1 MLDQE
6 LLLSDFP
13 TNIKLSYENLAHKK
27 VCKADLIMAVP
38 RGQKCFV
45 WFTEYEDQNACFLL
59 EIGQQGTQIQK
70 IQQIRVQFDPELVYN
85 TILQGTLF
93 YEEKTRLF
101 SIEDIFYYKGR
112 DMTKCDWLNKLDTMA
127 TLLKSDLLQKE
138 QQFMQFGL
146 PLFSSKWEELLIKI
160 KQVKYR
166 IEKVQYYLFGKV
178 GSFLY
183 MPYSQNTKPGQTI
196 PPNQIQNQKPQYI
209 EKPQYNQKPQYI
221 EKPINRQNLLKKEVV
236 FNIKPDIQNDI
247 YYLHSSTD
255 DTLVDTACIPD
266 YKTSVLM
273 NRLFRNI
280 KENENLDKLE
290 ESDDEEEF
298 ENESPERFVHLDRNY
313 KMVCTFHHKFR
324 KWVPI
329 RLVNA

>member
-1 MLDQE
+1 
-6 LLLSDFP
+6 
-13 TNIKLSYENLAHKK
+13 
-27 VCKADLIMAVP
+27 MAVP

-45 WFTEYEDQNACFLL
+45 WFTEYDDQNACFLL

-70 IQQIRVQFDPELVYN
+70 IQKINIQFEPELVYN

-101 SIEDIFYYKGR
+101 SIEDVFYYKGQ
-112 DMTKCDWLNKLDTMA
+112 DMTKCNWLDKLATIG
-127 TLLKSDLLQKE
+127 TLLKTDILQKE
-138 QQFMQFGL
+138 HPSSFMYFGV
-146 PLFSSKWEELLIKI
+146 PLFSTKWEELLIKT

-166 IEKVQYYLFGKV
+166 IEKVQYYLFDKV

-183 MPYSQNTKPGQTI
+183 MPYSQNV
-196 PPNQIQNQKPQYI
+196 NRNFDQN
-209 EKPQYNQKPQYI
+209 PQYNQNSQYN
-221 EKPINRQNLLKKEVV
+221 EKPINRQNTVKKETV
-236 FNIKPDIQNDI
+236 FKIKPDIQNDI
-247 YYLHSSTD
+247 YFLHSPID
-255 DTLVDTACIPD
+255 DKLVDTACIPD

-324 KWVPI
+324 KWVPV
-329 RLVNA
+329 RLANI

>member
-6 LLLSDFP
+6 LLLSEFP

-27 VCKADLIMAVP
+27 VCNADLIMAVP

-45 WFTEYEDQNACFLL
+45 WFTEYEDKNACFLL

-70 IQQIRVQFDPELVYN
+70 FQQIRLQFDAELVYN

-112 DMTKCDWLNKLDTMA
+112 DMTKCDWLNKLSTMG
-127 TLLKSDLLQKE
+127 TLLKSDILQKE
-138 QQFMQFGL
+138 HSSFMYFGV
-146 PLFSSKWEELLIKI
+146 PLFSSKLEDLLIKT

-166 IEKVQYYLFGKV
+166 IERVQYYLFGKV

-183 MPYSQNTKPGQTI
+183 TPYSQNVNQHFDQNPKYNQN
-196 PPNQIQNQKPQYI
+196 PPHNQN
-209 EKPQYNQKPQYI
+209 PQYNQKP
-221 EKPINRQNLLKKEVV
+221 INRQNPVKKETV
-236 FNIKPDIQNDI
+236 FKIKPDIQNDI
-247 YYLHSSTD
+247 YYLYSPID
-255 DTLVDTACIPD
+255 DTLLDTACIPD

-290 ESDDEEEF
+290 ESDDEDEF
-298 ENESPERFVHLDRNY
+298 ENESPERFVHLDRTYN
-313 KMVCTFHHKFR
+313 MVCTFHYKFK
-324 KWVPI
+324 KWVPV
-329 RLVNA
+329 RLM

>member
-1 MLDQE
+1 MFNQE
-6 LLLSDFP
+6 SLLSEFP

-27 VCKADLIMAVP
+27 VCNADFIMAVP

-59 EIGQQGTQIQK
+59 EIGQQGSQIQK
-70 IQQIRVQFDPELVYN
+70 IQQIRVKFEPELVYN

-101 SIEDIFYYKGR
+101 SIEDVFYYKGQ
-112 DMTKCDWLNKLDTMA
+112 DMTKCNWLDKLA
-127 TLLKSDLLQKE
+127 TIANLLKTDILQKE
-138 QQFMQFGL
+138 QAYMYFGV
-146 PLFSSKWEELLIKI
+146 PLFSTKWEDLVTKV

-183 MPYSQNTKPGQTI
+183 MPYSQIAKPL
-196 PPNQIQNQKPQYI
+196 QNFETNLKYNEKPHYN
-209 EKPQYNQKPQYI
+209 EKPQYN
-221 EKPINRQNLLKKEVV
+221 EKSIITINKQNPIKKEVV
-236 FNIKPDIQNDI
+236 FNVKPDIQNDI
-247 YYLHSSTD
+247 YYLHSPTD
-255 DTLVDTACIPD
+255 DKLVDTACIPD

-280 KENENLDKLE
+280 KENEDLDKLE

-298 ENESPERFVHLDRNY
+298 ENESPERFVHLDRSYN
-313 KMVCTFHHKFR
+313 MVCTFHYKFR
-324 KWVPI
+324 KWVPL
-329 RLVNA
+329 RLV